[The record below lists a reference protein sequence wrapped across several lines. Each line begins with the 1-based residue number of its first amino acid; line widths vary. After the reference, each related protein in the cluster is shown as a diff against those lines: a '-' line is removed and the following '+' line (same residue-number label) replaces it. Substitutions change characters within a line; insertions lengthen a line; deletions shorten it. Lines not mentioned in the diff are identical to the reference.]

1 MLKSFKLVSLVIL
14 IQIANLPAMSV
25 GLAAIEIEVKTTR
38 KSDDV
43 GQEFS
48 HQITRDGPDAST
60 VISFEGGE
68 TFPDQ
73 SRIITSREKK
83 EVYFISPDG
92 SECVS
97 WDAGDFSVMLG
108 KILLKMTD
116 RFDATVTNPELVNV
130 YERPAEPMLGY
141 SIVETQ
147 WKLDADVMVTLLLK
161 DLSWHVTRT
170 ITLWQTEKENFS
182 ERPSLIRPRWL
193 KTGYPQLDDLV
204 ESSLSSKSRFSM
216 KSEIKQVID
225 APIGNPPDLTVT
237 HEVVALTEI
246 ETPLPDDFFDA
257 PECQTISK
265 EDLQEQAGELMWLLY
280 GKQIE

>member
-1 MLKSFKLVSLVIL
+1 MLFLLKTGFLTLIAQLFTVLSLS
-14 IQIANLPAMSV
+14 ASH
-25 GLAAIEIEVKTTR
+25 AAIEIEVQTTR

-43 GQEFS
+43 IQKFS
-48 HQITRDGPDAST
+48 HHITRDGPDAST
-60 VISFEGGE
+60 VISFAGSE
-68 TFPDQ
+68 TFPDR
-73 SRIITSREKK
+73 SRLITSRESK
-83 EVYFISPDG
+83 EVYFVNPDNT
-92 SECVS
+92 ECVS

-116 RFDATVTNPELVNV
+116 RFDATVTNPTLEMV
-130 YERPAEPMLGY
+130 YERPADAILGY
-141 SIVETQ
+141 SVVETQ
-147 WKLDADVMVTLLLK
+147 WKLDADVMVTLMFK

-204 ESSLSSKSRFSM
+204 ESSLSSKSLFSM
-216 KSEIKQVID
+216 KSEIKQVIR

-237 HEVVALTEI
+237 HEVVALKEI
-246 ETPLPDDFFDA
+246 ETPLADGFFDA
-257 PECQTISK
+257 PVCQTISK

>member
-1 MLKSFKLVSLVIL
+1 MLKLCKSVSLAIL
-14 IQIANLPAMSV
+14 FQIANLQAMPFAS
-25 GLAAIEIEVKTTR
+25 AAIEIEVQTTR
-38 KSDDV
+38 QSDDLV
-43 GQEFS
+43 QKFS

-60 VISFEGGE
+60 IINFKGSE
-68 TFPDQ
+68 TFPDR
-73 SRIITSREKK
+73 SRMITSRDKK
-83 EVYFISPDG
+83 EVYFVAADG

-116 RFDATVTNPELVNV
+116 RFDATVTNPVLVKI

-141 SIVETQ
+141 SVIETQ
-147 WKLDADVMVTLLLK
+147 WELDADVMVTLLFK

-182 ERPSLIRPRWL
+182 ENPSLIRPRWL

-216 KSEIKQVID
+216 KSEIRQVID
-225 APIGNPPDLTVT
+225 APIGNPPDLIVT
-237 HEVVALTEI
+237 HEVVELTEI
-246 ETPLPDDFFDA
+246 ETPLPDGFFEA